1 MAKKL
6 SILLLL
12 TICILSAYAKHVD
25 EETAKTVANT
35 FWNQNVLK
43 GNNLKSGNTYTN
55 ITSLTEF
62 TNIYIFNNNSGFV
75 IVSADDAAKPIL
87 GYSQQATFD
96 PENIPANAK
105 NWILGYCNEIQYAID
120 NNIEAGE
127 ETREAWNNL
136 RNGIGLAPKSS
147 RSVSQM
153 LTTTWNQA
161 PYYNNLCPY
170 DEENDER
177 SVTGCVA
184 TAMAQ
189 IMKYWNWP
197 ARGTGSHSYTSD
209 DHPEYGTMSAN
220 FGNTTYDW
228 NNMPNALS
236 SSSTSTQINAVA
248 TLMYHCGV
256 AVEMMYSATGS
267 GAYSISYDG
276 YYEYCTENAL
286 KNYFGYKSSLYGLY
300 RSYRYLDEYGDT
312 LTWEMYS
319 YDEWVSML
327 KEELNVAR
335 PILYTGAGPDGGH
348 AFVFDGYDNN
358 NLFHVNWGWGSW
370 QDGYFSI
377 DALEPAAGGIG
388 GGSYQ
393 FNIDQTAL
401 FGVEPDY
408 SCPSVSPQT
417 LSFNANGGSAS
428 FTLTAGSISNNCTIS
443 SNASWL
449 SLSRTTANGYGATTS
464 ITATATQNTS
474 NAARYATITITQG
487 SYTATVS
494 VTQEYTQL
502 YTITALPANQNQG
515 TVTGGGSYAAGTTV
529 TLRATPADGYDFFN
543 WNDGNTNNPRSI
555 TVTGNANYIANFR
568 EISSVNTYTITVL
581 SSNQSHGTT
590 SGGGTYQEGT
600 TVTIS
605 ATPANGYEFTNWND
619 GNTSNPRTIT
629 VTENKTYIANFR
641 EISSVN
647 TYTITVLSSNQ
658 SHGTASGGG
667 TYQEGTTVTISATPA
682 NGYEFTNWNDG
693 NTSNPRTIT
702 VTENKTYIATF
713 QEISSIN
720 TYTITVLSS
729 NENYGTVTGGGT
741 YTEGTTVTISATPA
755 SGYEFTMWN
764 DGNPS
769 NPRTITVTENKTYIA
784 TFNEIAA
791 VNTYTI
797 TVLSANESYGTVS
810 GGGTYP
816 EGSTVTIS
824 ATPAEGYEFTMWNDG
839 NPNSQRTITVT
850 ENKTYIATFNEIAAV
865 NTYTITVLSANES
878 YGTVSGGGTYP
889 EGTTVTISAM
899 PAEGFEFIMWNDG
912 NPSNPRTITV
922 TGNKTYIAT
931 FDEIAAVNT
940 YTITVLSANESYGTV
955 SGGGTYPE
963 GSTVTI
969 SATPAE
975 SYEFIMWND
984 GNPNRQRSITVTR
997 NATFIATFEMA
1008 NNIEENSAPE
1018 ISIFPN
1024 PASNL
1029 INITSTEEISHI
1041 EIVSTI
1047 GQTVMQINASG
1058 YEATINIGE
1067 LANGMYFARIFTDD
1081 NNILSIIKLIK
1092 E

>member
-6 SILLLL
+6 SILLFL
-12 TICILSAYAKHVD
+12 TVCILSVFAKHVD
-25 EETAKTVANT
+25 EETAKTAANT

-43 GNNLKSGNTYTN
+43 GNNLKSGNTFTN
-55 ITSLTEF
+55 ITAQTEF
-62 TNIYIFNNNSGFV
+62 TNIYIFNTNGGFV

-96 PENIPANAK
+96 PENIPVNAK
-105 NWILGYCNEIQYAID
+105 SWILGYCSEIQYAID
-120 NNIEAGE
+120 NSIEAGE
-127 ETREAWNNL
+127 ETREAWDNL
-136 RNGIGLAPKSS
+136 RSGIGLAPQCS

-170 DEENDER
+170 DEENDGR

-197 ARGTGSHSYTSD
+197 VRGTGSHSYTSD
-209 DHPEYGTMSAN
+209 DHPEYGTMTAN

-256 AVEMMYSATGS
+256 AVEMMYSATSS

-370 QDGYFSI
+370 EDGYFSI

-393 FNIDQTAL
+393 FNIEQTAL

-408 SCPSVSPQT
+408 SSLSVSPQT

-529 TLRATPADGYDFFN
+529 TLRATPADGYEFSN
-543 WNDGNTNNPRSI
+543 WNDGNTNNPRTI
-555 TVTGNANYIANFR
+555 TVTGNAN
-568 EISSVNTYTITVL
+568 
-581 SSNQSHGTT
+581 
-590 SGGGTYQEGT
+590 
-600 TVTIS
+600 
-605 ATPANGYEFTNWND
+605 
-619 GNTSNPRTIT
+619 
-629 VTENKTYIANFR
+629 YIANFR

-667 TYQEGTTVTISATPA
+667 TYQEGATVTISATPA
-682 NGYEFTNWNDG
+682 SGYEFKNWNDG

-702 VTENKTYIATF
+702 VTENKTYIANF
-713 QEISSIN
+713 QEISSVN

-729 NENYGTVTGGGT
+729 NESYGTVSGSGS

-755 SGYEFTMWN
+755 EGYEFTMWN
-764 DGNPS
+764 DGDPS
-769 NPRTITVTENKTYIA
+769 NPRIITVTENKTYIA
-784 TFNEIAA
+784 TFSEISS
-791 VNTYTI
+791 VDTYTI

-824 ATPAEGYEFTMWNDG
+824 ATAAEGYEFTMWNDG
-839 NPNSQRTITVT
+839 
-850 ENKTYIATFNEIAAV
+850 
-865 NTYTITVLSANES
+865 
-878 YGTVSGGGTYP
+878 
-889 EGTTVTISAM
+889 
-899 PAEGFEFIMWNDG
+899 D
-912 NPSNPRTITV
+912 PSNPRTITV

-931 FDEIAAVNT
+931 FDDISAVNT

-963 GSTVTI
+963 GSIVTI
-969 SATPAE
+969 SAMPAE
-975 SYEFIMWND
+975 GYVFTMWND
-984 GNPNRQRSITVTR
+984 GNPNSQRSITVTR
-997 NATFIATFEMA
+997 SATFIATFDVA

-1018 ISIFPN
+1018 ISISPN
-1024 PASNL
+1024 PASDL
-1029 INITSTEEISHI
+1029 INITSTEEISCI

-1058 YEATINIGE
+1058 YETTVNIGE
-1067 LANGMYFARIFTDD
+1067 LANGMYIVRIFTNE
-1081 NNILSIIKLIK
+1081 NNLLNISKLIK
-1092 E
+1092 K